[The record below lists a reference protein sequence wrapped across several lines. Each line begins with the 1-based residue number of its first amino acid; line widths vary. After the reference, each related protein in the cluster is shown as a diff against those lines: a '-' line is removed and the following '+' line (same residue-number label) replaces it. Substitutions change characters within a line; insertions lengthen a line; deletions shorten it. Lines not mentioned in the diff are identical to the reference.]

1 MFDLDSYLR
10 GSRCDCLVRGSERY
24 ARNGNEAEECDVQQN
39 ELSVA

>member
-10 GSRCDCLVRGSERY
+10 DRHCNCLVRGNERY
-24 ARNGNEAEECDVQQN
+24 ARNGDEAEECDVQQN